1 MWVLVFGPTLYLRPQ
16 GIHTKIHIWLCSII
30 KLKKKV
36 LIKGKKNNILQFIM
50 EISKDGGGGK

>member
-36 LIKGKKNNILQFIM
+36 LKKNNILQFIM